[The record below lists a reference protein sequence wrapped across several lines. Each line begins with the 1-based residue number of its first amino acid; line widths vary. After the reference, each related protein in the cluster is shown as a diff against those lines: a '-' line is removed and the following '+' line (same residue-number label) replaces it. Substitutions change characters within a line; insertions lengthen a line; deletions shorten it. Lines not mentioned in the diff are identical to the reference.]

1 MKNEYDIDLLDVK
14 HAISISRYEE
24 KKDVNLPLYE
34 IWYNYSPSIRRLVSC
49 YLINGTNGET
59 LFTIKRY
66 LGDKKGSLLD
76 NYLDSLKNEE
86 QKKSAVFRT
95 YEGKIYTEEQWKI
108 KEEELWNQYTQKHN
122 LRTAIDIEKE
132 RNKKGGG
139 FFLHENEKE

>member
-1 MKNEYDIDLLDVK
+1 
-14 HAISISRYEE
+14 
-24 KKDVNLPLYE
+24 
-34 IWYNYSPSIRRLVSC
+34 
-49 YLINGTNGET
+49 
-59 LFTIKRY
+59 

-132 RNKKGGG
+132 KRKEEGG